1 MCRVLT
7 HSEKAGKWL
16 KVYRGKSTR
25 SGSEHYNWRAG
36 ASRQKGVEEE
46 VEIMVWK

>member
-7 HSEKAGKWL
+7 HSEKAGEWL

-25 SGSEHYNWRAG
+25 KGSEQYDRRAG
-36 ASRQKGVEEE
+36 ASKQKGVEEE